1 MIAFTCWATLRG
13 PFVLRFAGFRNGAGV
28 RPAIGEVAA
37 QYDGVPRL
45 GCFRGIRGR
54 RLHEIP
60 DRRHVQAGLE
70 RRGSLL
76 RIRYAPRRDRSAEH
90 HAQNHIRMPAGV
102 IRNHP
107 AVIRPSKQ
115 DHLIQLATAAHQVR
129 IFHLGCQ
136 SHLGL
141 VRQRT
146 GIAAAPRIVEHHGA
160 VSHQALQ
167 IAREPS
173 GVGNRERTAAV
184 AELPALPRS

>member
-1 MIAFTCWATLRG
+1 MACHALDAS
-13 PFVLRFAGFRNGAGV
+13 AGSAG
-28 RPAIGEVAA
+28 G
-37 QYDGVPRL
+37 
-45 GCFRGIRGR
+45 

-115 DHLIQLATAAHQVR
+115 DHLIQLATAAHQVQ

-136 SHLGL
+136 SHL
-141 VRQRT
+141 
-146 GIAAAPRIVEHHGA
+146 APRIVEHHGA
-160 VSHQALQ
+160 VSHQTLQ

-184 AELPALPRS
+184 AELAKVYGYSARSRDRSFLHYRGARSPAVDRPGGLSYKPFFVRNAIRSTTRQA